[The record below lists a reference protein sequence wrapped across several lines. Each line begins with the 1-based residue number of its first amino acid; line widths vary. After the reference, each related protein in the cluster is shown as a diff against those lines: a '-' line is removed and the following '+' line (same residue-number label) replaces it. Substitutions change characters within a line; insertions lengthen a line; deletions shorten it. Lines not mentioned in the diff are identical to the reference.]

1 MRFFV
6 PIRFRASGQLD
17 STPPK
22 EGYMK
27 SHEHEVLENFLDQ
40 LIQVRGIKKVP
51 QADAMIRGAL
61 ERQPDAAYL
70 LVQRSLIL
78 GQALEQ
84 AKARI
89 AELEQ
94 SQQSSFL
101 DSGTSDASAPA
112 SQRTAASERPP
123 VAYSGPSSQLPSS
136 LPTGAPISPEPSR
149 GSGTGGF
156 LGQAAA
162 TAAGVAG
169 GAFLFEGLEHML
181 NHGASPLDHASQS
194 LMPENVTINNYYADS
209 ERSNHDD
216 DQSDRFADEDS
227 ADDDSASTDDDT
239 DFV

>member
-1 MRFFV
+1 MNSR
-6 PIRFRASGQLD
+6 
-17 STPPK
+17 
-22 EGYMK
+22 
-27 SHEHEVLENFLDQ
+27 EHEVLENFLDQ

-101 DSGTSDASAPA
+101 DSGPSGAFAPA
-112 SQRTAASERPP
+112 SQRAAAPERPP
-123 VAYSGPSSQLPSS
+123 VGYSGSPSQFSS
-136 LPTGAPISPEPSR
+136 SPPTGAPMSPEPSR
-149 GSGTGGF
+149 GSGGGSF

-181 NHGASPLDHASQS
+181 NNGASPLDHASQS
-194 LMPENVTINNYYADS
+194 FIPEDVTVNNYYADS
-209 ERSNHDD
+209 ERPNHDD
-216 DQSDRFADEDS
+216 DS
-227 ADDDSASTDDDT
+227 ADDDSASIDDDT

>member
-1 MRFFV
+1 
-6 PIRFRASGQLD
+6 
-17 STPPK
+17 
-22 EGYMK
+22 MK
-27 SHEHEVLENFLDQ
+27 SHEREVLENFLDQ

-94 SQQSSFL
+94 NQESSFL
-101 DSGTSDASAPA
+101 DSGISGASAPA
-112 SQRTAASERPP
+112 SQRTAAPERPP
-123 VAYSGPSSQLPSS
+123 IGYSGASSQLPNSP
-136 LPTGAPISPEPSR
+136 PTGAPMSPEPSR
-149 GSGTGGF
+149 ESGTGGF

-194 LMPENVTINNYYADS
+194 LMPEDVTINNYYADS
-209 ERSNHDD
+209 ERHNHDD
-216 DQSDRFADEDS
+216 DDKSDRFADDDS

>member
-1 MRFFV
+1 
-6 PIRFRASGQLD
+6 
-17 STPPK
+17 
-22 EGYMK
+22 MK
-27 SHEHEVLENFLDQ
+27 SDEHEVLENFLDQ

-78 GQALEQ
+78 GQALEE

-94 SQQSSFL
+94 NQESSFF
-101 DSGTSDASAPA
+101 DSGISGASAPA
-112 SQRTAASERPP
+112 SQGTAAPERPP
-123 VAYSGPSSQLPSS
+123 AYSGPSSQFPSS
-136 LPTGAPISPEPSR
+136 LPTGAPMSPEPSR

-181 NHGASPLDHASQS
+181 NHGATPLDHASQS
-194 LMPENVTINNYYADS
+194 LMPEDVTINNYYADS
-209 ERSNHDD
+209 ERPNHDED
-216 DQSDRFADEDS
+216 DQSDRFADKDS